1 MLSKL
6 EINQLVFEIV
16 SAAIEVHKIV
26 GPTALESIYERCLL
40 YELSLRHINAVNQ
53 IEVPIIYKG
62 MELGNA
68 LKLDILV
75 EDTIILEL
83 KTVESLLPVHE
94 VQLISY
100 MQHTQK
106 PKGLLINFK
115 TAKLVDGVKSFV
127 NKWFSS
133 LPK

>member
-1 MLSKL
+1 MYSQS
-6 EINQLVFEIV
+6 EVNQLAFEV
-16 SAAIEVHKIV
+16 VGAAIEVHKIV
-26 GPTALESIYERCLL
+26 GPAALESIYERCLL
-40 YELSLRHINAVNQ
+40 YELSLRHISAVNQ

-62 MELGNA
+62 MKLGNA

-75 EDTIILEL
+75 EDSIILEL
-83 KTVESLLPVHE
+83 KTVKMLLPVHE

-115 TAKLVDGVKSFV
+115 TAKLVDGVKRFV
-127 NKWFSS
+127 NKYFSA